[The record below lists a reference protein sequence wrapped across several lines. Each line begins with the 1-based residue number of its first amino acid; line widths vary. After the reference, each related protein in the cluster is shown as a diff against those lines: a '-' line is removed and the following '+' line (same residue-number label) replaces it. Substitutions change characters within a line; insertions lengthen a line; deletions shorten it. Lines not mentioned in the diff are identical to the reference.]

1 MDKFKRFSEFYDA
14 RADQDKDQEDE
25 KGLGDIDAMPNEDE
39 LLMKLANLAIS
50 RHQERFI
57 EFFTTLGRHD
67 DDIKRML
74 GKYRD
79 KRRDYLPNDLRKG
92 SEEAEKDVVAPNTAD
107 MSGPV

>member
-1 MDKFKRFSEFYDA
+1 MDKIKSFSKYVED
-14 RADQDKDQEDE
+14 REDQDDE

-39 LLMKLANLAIS
+39 LLLKLAQLAIS

-57 EFFTTLGRHD
+57 EFFSTLAKQD
-67 DDIKRML
+67 DDIKRLL

-79 KRRDYLPNDLRKG
+79 KRHALPNDLRKG
-92 SEEAEKDVVAPNTAD
+92 SEQEEKDVVAPNTAD

>member
-1 MDKFKRFSEFYDA
+1 MDKFKRFSEFCGE
-14 RADQDKDQEDE
+14 REDQDDE

-39 LLMKLANLAIS
+39 LLMKLSKLAIG

-57 EFFTTLGRHD
+57 DFFTTLARQD

-92 SEEAEKDVVAPNTAD
+92 SDQDEKDIVAPNTAD